1 VRKAQSLAASISAE
15 DLRRFEA
22 LLASDTGA

>member
-1 VRKAQSLAASISAE
+1 MRKAQSFAASIRAE